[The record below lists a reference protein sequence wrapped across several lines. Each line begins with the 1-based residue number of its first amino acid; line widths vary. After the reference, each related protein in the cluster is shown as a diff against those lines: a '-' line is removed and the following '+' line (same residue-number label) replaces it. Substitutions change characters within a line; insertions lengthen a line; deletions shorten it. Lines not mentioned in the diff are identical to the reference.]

1 MCSDQ
6 QLRHNL
12 YYIVMSVARFNLF
25 ALSYIYLLTKSRND
39 WYRNFEIVGVSVF
52 WTWYGSL
59 IGHIPSTLG
68 KFAFLLLSNVAA
80 SPVHVQV
87 GCTGAF
93 ETPR

>member
-1 MCSDQ
+1 
-6 QLRHNL
+6 
-12 YYIVMSVARFNLF
+12 MSVARFNLF
-25 ALSYIYLLTKSRND
+25 ALSYIYLLTKSKND

-59 IGHIPSTLG
+59 ISHIPSHFG

-87 GCTGAF
+87 GAKGLF
-93 ETPR
+93 YIYH